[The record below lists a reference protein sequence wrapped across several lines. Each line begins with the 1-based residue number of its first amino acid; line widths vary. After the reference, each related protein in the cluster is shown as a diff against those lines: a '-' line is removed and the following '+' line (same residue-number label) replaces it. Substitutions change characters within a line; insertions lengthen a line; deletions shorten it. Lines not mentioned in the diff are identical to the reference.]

1 MDPWL
6 TAFGVL
12 AVVAELTVRGL
23 VAVRVVMRRRP
34 VGEALAWLLLVL
46 LVPLAG
52 AVLYLVVGEIRL
64 GSRRARRARDL
75 ETVRTGVIERIAE
88 GREPDWDGRHR
99 DAEELA
105 RLAACTLRVPA
116 LDGNRLELLSEAE
129 PAFRRLI
136 DDIEKARTSV
146 DLEYYIWSPG
156 GVIDEVAAAVARAA
170 RRGVRC
176 RILVDAIGSRGFLG
190 GPWPSRLRE
199 AGAEVVAA
207 LPAGLVRA
215 LAVRIDVRNHRK
227 IAVIDGAVAHTG
239 SLNLADPAVFKQD
252 GGWGPWVD
260 ATVRL
265 RGPAVEVLAA
275 VFEVDWHLETGEPV
289 PEGGGRQDAVGRSP
303 VQVLPS
309 GPGGAPHAIQQVVL
323 TAIYAASD
331 ELVLSTPYFVP
342 DDATLR
348 ALASAALG
356 GVRVVLVVPARIDHP
371 LVALACRSSFG
382 ELLEAGVEIHRF
394 DGGLLHAKTIVVDR
408 GLAFIGSLNMDMRS
422 FWLNFEVTLAVY
434 DREFAGELRAL
445 QESYLADATRIEA
458 GAWRRRPAT
467 RRLVENAVRLASPVL

>member
-6 TAFGVL
+6 TALGVL
-12 AVVAELTVRGL
+12 LVVAEVSVRAL

-46 LVPLAG
+46 LVPVVG
-52 AVLYLVVGEIRL
+52 ALLYLVVGEIRL
-64 GSRRARRARDL
+64 GSRRARRAREL
-75 ETVRTGVIERIAE
+75 EPVRTGVIERIA
-88 GREPDWDGRHR
+88 GDRDPNWDGRHR
-99 DAEELA
+99 DAAELA
-105 RLAACTLRVPA
+105 RLAAATLRAPA
-116 LDGNRLELLSEAE
+116 LEGNRLELLSEAV

-136 DDIEKARTSV
+136 DDIDGARASV
-146 DLEYYIWSPG
+146 DLEYYIWYPG
-156 GVIDEVAAAVARAA
+156 GVVDEVATAVERAA

-176 RILVDAIGSRGFLG
+176 RVLVDSIGSSSFLRGS
-190 GPWPSRLRE
+190 WPARLRE
-199 AGAEVVAA
+199 AGVKVVAA
-207 LPAGLVRA
+207 LPAGLLRA

-227 IAVIDGAVAHTG
+227 IAVVDGQVAHTG

-252 GGWGPWVD
+252 AGWGRWVD

-265 RGPAVEVLAA
+265 RGPAVEVLGA
-275 VFEVDWHLETGEPV
+275 VFEADWHLETGEP
-289 PEGGGRQDAVGRSP
+289 PRDGGPCQDAVGRSP

-382 ELLEAGVEIHRF
+382 ELLEAGVEVHRF

-408 GLAFIGSLNMDMRS
+408 GIAFIGSLNMDMRS

-434 DREFAGELRAL
+434 DRDFAGELRGL
-445 QESYLADATRIEA
+445 QDSYLAQSRQIDPER
-458 GAWRRRPAT
+458 WRRRPAW